1 MAGAA
6 AAAVCRKF
14 RFGRGSAMSEW
25 FYNLLGEEFGPVPA
39 ATIHELVQDGTLAE
53 TDSIRQVD
61 GADSLTIARFLQQN
75 AATVT
80 TAQTATRAPAEEPC
94 DLFWFQLEGITL
106 GPVSGQSLVRLAEI
120 GRISEDTLIRRD
132 NEFLWEAA
140 AEFHELSIVFMLGR
154 PDQPKPSQPT
164 TSKVPAESESVAE
177 DTESVS
183 DADDDVDAE
192 EQPTKP
198 TRRAPTKPNRKNSAS
213 AESVRG
219 QRRSAGKKLGGRRQ
233 PSSTATAEE
242 DAVLQE
248 IFAELEQRKASG
260 GAAGAGSVAQERT
273 APATMQVTEPAVTSA
288 SPAPVTAASGF
299 NAGLSDPQR
308 QAAAALAAAR
318 AATTAAKT
326 ARPRVSG
333 GGFRIPNPF
342 AGLSDMQFDGPTR
355 TLAGVAVVALLWF
368 GWGPVMGLLN
378 NQQGHYISRVEA
390 AIQEIEKLTP
400 TTPPD
405 VYTKQMEQISREFKA
420 YSVVMTAAASQ
431 RQSAKTCLAAVNRLV
446 EFAGTSPTNAKL
458 QKKLLDEAR
467 KLVQDYKG

>member
-1 MAGAA
+1 
-6 AAAVCRKF
+6 
-14 RFGRGSAMSEW
+14 MSEW

-39 ATIHELVQDGTLAE
+39 ATIHEFVQDGTLSE
-53 TDSIRQVD
+53 TDSIRRVD
-61 GADSLTIARFLQQN
+61 GADSLTIARFLQQH

-80 TAQTATRAPAEEPC
+80 AAQTATRAAAEEAC

-154 PDQPKPSQPT
+154 PDQPKSSQPP
-164 TSKVPAESESVAE
+164 TSKVPAESESESVAE
-177 DTESVS
+177 ESESVS
-183 DADDDVDAE
+183 DADDEVDAE

-198 TRRAPTKPNRKNSAS
+198 IRRAPTKPNRKNSAS

-219 QRRSAGKKLGGRRQ
+219 QRRSAGKKLGGRRR
-233 PSSTATAEE
+233 PSSTVTAEE
-242 DAVLQE
+242 DALLQE

-260 GAAGAGSVAQERT
+260 GAAGAGSVAEERT
-273 APATMQVTEPAVTSA
+273 ASAAKRVTEPAVTTA
-288 SPAPVTAASGF
+288 SPAPVSAASGC

-342 AGLSDMQFDGPTR
+342 AGLSELQFDGPTR

-378 NQQGHYISRVEA
+378 NQQAHYISRVEA

-400 TTPPD
+400 ATPPD
-405 VYTKQMEQISREFKA
+405 VYTKQMEQISKEFKA
-420 YSVVMTAAASQ
+420 YSMVMTAAASQ
-431 RQSAKTCLAAVNRLV
+431 RQSARTCLAAVNRLV
-446 EFAGTSPTNAKL
+446 EFSGTSPTNAKL